1 MKRWQG
7 ILLAGVGAG
16 VAGVAGLVRRLNH
29 IDMIDPAALVLPQ
42 TDERPAPGLML
53 DGVINFRD
61 VGGYHTTDGGRVRTG
76 LVYRSGALHNLTES
90 DLNKLHDLK
99 LKLVCDLRSEEERA
113 AEPDKL
119 PPNPAPTYLHLPL
132 AGEDDRRKRLIAV
145 LFNRRQLA
153 TMMREFYVE
162 VIIERNARLYGD
174 MLRRFADPA
183 NLPAII
189 HCTAGKDRTGVGVAL
204 LLSLLG
210 VPEDTIIAD
219 YSQSNRHYEHFLAF
233 GRRAVEPIA
242 WLRVKAEDL
251 QPLFLADPDN
261 LRAVFVH
268 IHQRYGSTE
277 TYLREAA
284 GLDDTTQARLRAV
297 LMERADGRA

>member
-16 VAGVAGLVRRLNH
+16 VAGVAALVRRLNH
-29 IDMIDPAALVLPQ
+29 MDMIDPADLIMPQ
-42 TDERPAPGLML
+42 PNDRPAPTVELE
-53 DGVINFRD
+53 GVINFRD
-61 VGGYHTTDGGRVRTG
+61 VGGYQTAAGGRVRTG
-76 LVYRSGALHNLTES
+76 LVYRSGALHNLTPA
-90 DLNKLHDLK
+90 DLDRLHDLNI
-99 LKLVCDLRSEEERA
+99 KLVCDLRSAEERA

-119 PPNPAPTYLHLPL
+119 PLNPGPTYLHLPL
-132 AGEDDRRKRLIAV
+132 AGEDDRRRRLMAV

-153 TMMREFYVE
+153 PIMREFYVQTM
-162 VIIERNARLYGD
+162 IEGNARLYGD
-174 MLRRFADPA
+174 ILRRWADPA

-204 LLSLLG
+204 LLRLLG
-210 VPEDTIIAD
+210 VPEETVVAD
-219 YSQSNRHYEHFLAF
+219 YSLSNQHYEHFLAF

-251 QPLFLADPDN
+251 QPLFLADPAN
-261 LRAVFVH
+261 LRAVLAH
-268 IHQRYGSTE
+268 IRQRYGSVE

-284 GLDDTTQARLRAV
+284 GVDDETQARLRALFV
-297 LMERADGRA
+297 EG